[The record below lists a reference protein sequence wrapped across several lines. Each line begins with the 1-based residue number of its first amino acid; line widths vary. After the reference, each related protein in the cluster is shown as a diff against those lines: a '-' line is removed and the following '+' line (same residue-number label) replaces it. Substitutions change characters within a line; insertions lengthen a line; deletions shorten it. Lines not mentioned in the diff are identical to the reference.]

1 MRIEFLAPLGRA
13 VERMKTALFR
23 PFDAGKWIVVGF
35 SAWLAWLGQQGGGGS
50 GGQWSDGGDVD
61 DFRREARGAFD
72 WIQDLLSNPLWLGLI
87 VFAAVLAIVLVIAMT
102 WVSSRG
108 KFVFLDNVVK
118 DGREI
123 VEPWGRTREIGNSLF
138 WWRFAYGLVVL
149 VAFVPF
155 VLALWY
161 TVASPFL
168 EGDPIRIGA
177 AVGAIL
183 AAASIGIVF
192 AFISHYLENFV
203 VPIMFRHGLRT
214 NAAWGRFLGLFGK
227 EPLAFVGYA
236 LLSLVLWFFVV
247 VAIVILGCATCCCGF
262 VILAL
267 PYLGTVVML
276 PVFYAYRAWS
286 LEFLAQFGPDWT
298 MWPAPPPAPEPAP
311 EPPPPLAFDPGI

>member
-23 PFDAGKWIVVGF
+23 PFDFGKWIVVGF

-50 GGQWSDGGDVD
+50 GGNWVDGGDLD

-72 WIQDLLSNPLWLGLI
+72 WVQDLLSNPLWLGLI
-87 VFAAVLAIVLVIAMT
+87 VFGAFLLVVLVIAIT

-108 KFVFLDNVVK
+108 KFVFLDNVVRN
-118 DGREI
+118 GREI

-138 WWRFAYGLVVL
+138 WWRFVYGLVLLAVFAPL
-149 VAFVPF
+149 A
-155 VLALWY
+155 LALWAA
-161 TVASPFL
+161 VAAPFL
-168 EGDPIRIGA
+168 DGDAPRIGL
-177 AVGAIL
+177 AVGVIL

-203 VPIMFRHGLRT
+203 VPIMYRQGLRT
-214 NAAWGRFLGLFGK
+214 NAAWGRFAGLFGK

-247 VAIVILGCATCCCGF
+247 VALVIFGCATCCCGF
-262 VILAL
+262 LILAI
-267 PYLGTVVML
+267 PYVGTVAML

-298 MWPAPPPAPEPAP
+298 LWPAPPPAPEPAP
-311 EPPPPLAFDPGI
+311 EPPPPPAFDPGI